1 MPLLALAFLAFIGLG
16 LPDPMPGS
24 LWPELRPFYG
34 VPNAGLGLIL
44 AVTAG
49 GYVLAGIF
57 TARLIDA
64 FGIGWLLVAS
74 LAATACA
81 ALLQSA
87 APPFVVF
94 VALAALAGAGGGAVD
109 SAMNAFAAARFQP
122 RHMNWL
128 HGFWGVGATLGPAT
142 AAALLAAG
150 FGWQAGY
157 LAVGLALALL
167 TLGFLATRRRWQG
180 AGPAE
185 GPRHGAWTVLR
196 NPVARLQVAI
206 FFLYTGLEAGTG
218 QWAATI
224 LTAARGATPA
234 EGAMAATL
242 FFAAITGGRIGLGFV
257 VDRIGADRLLR
268 LLAPVAVL
276 AALGFVVDRI
286 GADRLLRLLAP
297 VAVLAALGFA
307 SGVADLPMLALLAL
321 ALSPIYPTVMAR
333 TPARL
338 GAAAAA
344 QAVGLQVSA
353 ATLGV
358 AVVPAA
364 LGLAADFGGAW
375 LVPWLLAG
383 LAGLVALLILR
394 LPARRAT

>member
-49 GYVLAGIF
+49 GYVLAGLF
-57 TARLIDA
+57 TAQLMRA

-74 LAATACA
+74 LAATATA

-87 APPFVVF
+87 APPFAGF
-94 VALAALAGAGGGAVD
+94 VALAVLAGAGGGAVD

-128 HGFWGVGATLGPAT
+128 HGFWGVGATLGPAI
-142 AAALLAAG
+142 AAALLAVG

-157 LAVGLALALL
+157 LAVGLALAAL
-167 TLGFLATRRRWQG
+167 TLAFFVTRRRWQG
-180 AGPAE
+180 EAPEDGASD
-185 GPRHGAWTVLR
+185 GPRLNAWTVLR
-196 NPVARLQVAI
+196 NPLARLQVVI
-206 FFLYTGLEAGTG
+206 FFLYTGLEAAAG

-224 LTAARGATPA
+224 LTASRGATPA
-234 EGAMAATL
+234 EGAAAAML
-242 FFAAITGGRIGLGFV
+242 FFAALTGGRIGLGFV
-257 VDRIGADRLLR
+257 VDRIGPDLLLR
-268 LLAPVAVL
+268 LM
-276 AALGFVVDRI
+276 
-286 GADRLLRLLAP
+286 AP

-307 SGVADLPMLALLAL
+307 SGLADLPALALLAVAL
-321 ALSPIYPTVMAR
+321 APVFPTLMAR

-338 GAAAAA
+338 GGAAAVP
-344 QAVGLQVSA
+344 AVGLQVSA

-358 AVVPAA
+358 AAVPAA
-364 LGLAADFGGAW
+364 MGLAADLGGAG
-375 LVPWLLAG
+375 LVPWLLAV
-383 LAGLVALLILR
+383 LASGVGLLIWR
-394 LPARRAT
+394 LPVTR